1 MQKSFVFIFIT
12 VLIDVIGLG
21 IIIPILPDL
30 IMNLTNT
37 DLATASKY
45 SGWMAA
51 CYAVM
56 LFVCA
61 PIMGALSDQY
71 GRRPIL
77 LISLFFFGLDYV
89 LQGFAPSLSWLFVG
103 RIIAGITGASFS
115 TASAFISDL
124 STPDK
129 KAQNFGIIGA
139 AFGLGF
145 IIGPMLGGI
154 LGNYGLRVPFFGS
167 AILAG
172 VNLIFGYFIL
182 PESLKK
188 ENRRVFDWRRAN
200 PIGTLQVLT
209 KYSVLKSF
217 LLILVLVYIAHYSL
231 QSTWSFYTMYKF
243 KWDHKMVGYSLAFVG
258 LMMAIVQ
265 GGLTR
270 IIIPRLGQN
279 KSIYLGL
286 VLASTGYLA
295 YAFAPNGWSMYVIM
309 IPFSISGISGPSIQ
323 GLIANQVPA
332 NGQGELQGGMTA
344 LMCLTSIIGPLIMTK
359 LFNSCTEVNAFVFF
373 PGAPFFMAFL
383 LTGIALFLTVKLL
396 SNPLNNN

>member
-188 ENRRVFDWRRAN
+188 ENRRV
-200 PIGTLQVLT
+200 
-209 KYSVLKSF
+209 
-217 LLILVLVYIAHYSL
+217 
-231 QSTWSFYTMYKF
+231 
-243 KWDHKMVGYSLAFVG
+243 
-258 LMMAIVQ
+258 
-265 GGLTR
+265 
-270 IIIPRLGQN
+270 
-279 KSIYLGL
+279 
-286 VLASTGYLA
+286 
-295 YAFAPNGWSMYVIM
+295 
-309 IPFSISGISGPSIQ
+309 
-323 GLIANQVPA
+323 
-332 NGQGELQGGMTA
+332 
-344 LMCLTSIIGPLIMTK
+344 
-359 LFNSCTEVNAFVFF
+359 
-373 PGAPFFMAFL
+373 
-383 LTGIALFLTVKLL
+383 
-396 SNPLNNN
+396 